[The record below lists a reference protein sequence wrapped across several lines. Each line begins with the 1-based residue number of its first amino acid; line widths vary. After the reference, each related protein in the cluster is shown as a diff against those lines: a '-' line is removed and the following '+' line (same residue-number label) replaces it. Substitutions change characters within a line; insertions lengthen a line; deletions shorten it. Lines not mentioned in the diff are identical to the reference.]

1 MKIIKLAVVLS
12 ASAAFLRGV
21 AEVYGGP
28 TRQDQ
33 KEKKIRCKII

>member
-1 MKIIKLAVVLS
+1 MVESLKALLADWKETRSII
-12 ASAAFLRGV
+12 
-21 AEVYGGP
+21 YGGP